1 MPKGFGTAKIRFGEL
16 YSEENQQSILISA
29 FQSAGFR
36 TEVNSQLNN
45 GFGRDRANIVRGF
58 VADAISLIKDQLK
71 TGLDQSGG
79 IQSFGSS
86 AAGASYSYSFED
98 LAESTIKKKR
108 GRLGADSFWLDWGE
122 DRKGRKALM
131 NSMNS
136 VHNPKVTHDTRLVG
150 LDLRHGPDRI
160 DFEINIEI
168 KKMISPLDDL
178 VRRPLM
184 TGEVSEAY
192 STGDNGKLNVLAF
205 LDFGTKSG
213 RGKSKG
219 MPARPWINEM
229 SATIGNLMF
238 EELIT
243 NK

>member
-1 MPKGFGTAKIRFGEL
+1 M
-16 YSEENQQSILISA
+16 ISA
-29 FQSAGFR
+29 YQSAGFR
-36 TEVNSQLNN
+36 REVNSQLKN
-45 GFGRDRANIVRGF
+45 GFGANRANIARGF
-58 VADAISLIKDQLK
+58 VEDAIAIIKENLK
-71 TGLDQSGG
+71 VGLEQSGTVE
-79 IQSFGSS
+79 SFGIH
-86 AAGASYSYSFED
+86 AGGASYSYYFDD
-98 LAESTIKKKR
+98 LAESTKKKKR
-108 GRLGADSFWLDWGE
+108 GRIGENKFWLDWGG
-122 DRKGRKALM
+122 DHPRVSLM
-131 NSMNS
+131 DAMNA
-136 VHNPKVTHDTRLVG
+136 VHTPKVTHSTRLVG
-150 LDLRHGPDRI
+150 LDLRKGPDRI